1 MSGIW
6 CFDIVR
12 TGDEFRMKPICWAL
26 ATGAMW
32 LAFVD
37 AAAAQ
42 APPQTELPPVTV
54 LPPPSAG
61 TVRPAPGKGTGPAS
75 GGASPN
81 PCASAP
87 SGSPEALNCLNQ
99 KLKQQVEGI
108 NPGPTTPSAP
118 LDARSPDT
126 KVGVVNV
133 PAVKE
138 QYGKNFGISA
148 VPFRPAR

>member
-12 TGDEFRMKPICWAL
+12 TGDEIRMKPICWAL
-26 ATGAMW
+26 AAGAMW

-61 TVRPAPGKGTGPAS
+61 TVRPAPGKGAGPAS

-108 NPGPTTPSAP
+108 NSGPTTPSAP